1 MAHRERAGL
10 VVSPLYMG
18 LAILFVTC
26 LLISNL
32 IAGKLIS
39 VFGLVLPAAVILFPV
54 TYIFGDVLTEVY
66 GFKGS
71 RLIIWM
77 GFAANL
83 FMALVFIAVL
93 ALPYP
98 SFWDGQPAYQSVLGT
113 TPRIVLAS
121 LLGYLAGE
129 FANSVVLSRLKVAT
143 GGKWLWVRTVGSTVV
158 GQGIDTLLFISIA
171 FSGTVPWGVLG
182 QMVLAQYI
190 WKVAYEA
197 SATPLTYMVV
207 GWVKRKEGLDI
218 YDYGVKY
225 NPFGL
230 GV

>member
-1 MAHRERAGL
+1 MRL

-18 LAILFVTC
+18 LAILFVSC
-26 LLISNL
+26 LLISNI

-66 GFKGS
+66 GFRGS

-83 FMALVFIAVL
+83 FMALVFTVVL
-93 ALPYP
+93 ALPHP
-98 SFWDGQPAYQSVLGT
+98 PFFQSQPAYQIVLGM

-129 FANSVVLSRLKVAT
+129 FANSAVLSRLKVAT
-143 GGKWLWVRTVGSTVV
+143 DGKWLWLRTVGSTVV
-158 GQGIDTLLFISIA
+158 GQGLDTLLFITIA
-171 FSGTVPWGVLG
+171 FSGTVAWGVLV
-182 QMVLAQYI
+182 QMVWAQYL

-197 SATPLTYMVV
+197 CATPLTYAVV
-207 GWVKRKEGLDI
+207 GWVKRREGLDT